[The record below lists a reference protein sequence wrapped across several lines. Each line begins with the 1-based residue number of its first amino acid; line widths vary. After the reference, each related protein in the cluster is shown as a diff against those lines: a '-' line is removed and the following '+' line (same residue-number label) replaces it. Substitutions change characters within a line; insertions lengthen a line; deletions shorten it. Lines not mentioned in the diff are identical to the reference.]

1 MVQRQMVVVSSE
13 SNAHELIGV
22 FREREYIHGKI
33 GNAASIQ
40 CQDLNTTKG
49 FIIMSSTIVRHAMAL
64 LALILTLDH
73 YCNICLAHCHGWVY
87 KIIANMTF
95 NKSDSSR

>member
-40 CQDLNTTKG
+40 CQDLNTTKPLRCLG
-49 FIIMSSTIVRHAMAL
+49 KMAMQ
-64 LALILTLDH
+64 
-73 YCNICLAHCHGWVY
+73 
-87 KIIANMTF
+87 NM
-95 NKSDSSR
+95 